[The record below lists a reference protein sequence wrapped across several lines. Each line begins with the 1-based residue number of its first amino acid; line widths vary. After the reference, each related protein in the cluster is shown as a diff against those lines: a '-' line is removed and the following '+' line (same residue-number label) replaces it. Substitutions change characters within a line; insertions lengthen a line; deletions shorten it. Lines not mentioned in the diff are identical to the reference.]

1 MGVLIGFVFGYVV
14 GAKTGAGSSER
25 LREAWQGIT
34 ESAELQ
40 GLVATA
46 SSFVESALNQG
57 GAALTGYLERADGS
71 NGRAAD
77 PLQKLLSG
85 GVAMLGDLLDRGTAA
100 RR

>member
-1 MGVLIGFVFGYVV
+1 MGVLIGFVIGYMV
-14 GAKTGAGSSER
+14 GAKTGAGGSER

-34 ESAELQ
+34 ESEEVQ

-46 SSFVESALNQG
+46 PAFAESALSRG
-57 GAALTGYLERADGS
+57 GAVVTEYLESAGTS

-77 PLQKLLSG
+77 PLQRLLSG
-85 GVAMLGDLLDRGTAA
+85 GVAMLGDLLDRGAT